1 MSTDPT
7 GPSYGFDTLQIH
19 AGARPDPAT
28 GARQTP
34 IYQTTAYVFRD
45 AEHAAALFNLQEVG
59 FIYSRLTN
67 PTVAVLQERVATLE
81 GGVGAVCCSSGH
93 AAQIMALFP
102 LMGPGKNFVTSNR
115 LYGGSVTQFSQT
127 IKRFGWTA
135 KFVDVDD
142 LDAVA
147 AAVDDDTRAIFTES
161 IANPGGHI
169 ADIRALADI
178 ADKAGL
184 PLIVDNTSASPYLCR
199 PIEHGATLVVHSLTK
214 YLTGNGT
221 VMGGVVVDSG
231 KFDWSASD
239 KFPSLSAPEP
249 AYHGLKFHE
258 TFGPLAFTF
267 HGIAVG
273 LRDLGMTLNPQA
285 AHYTLMGIETLSLR
299 MQRHVE
305 NAEEVATWLEGHPA
319 VEKVTYAGLPSSP
332 YHDRVARICPKGAGA
347 LFTVALKGG
356 YDACIAFV
364 DSLEIFSHVA
374 NLGDTRSLVIHSA
387 STTHRQLTAEQQAA
401 AGAAPDVVRLSIGIE
416 DVRDLIADLDQALA
430 KAKAKAPS
438 RRTEPA

>member
-1 MSTDPT
+1 MTD

-28 GARQTP
+28 GARQVP

-45 AEHAAALFNLQEVG
+45 ADHAAALFNLQEVG
-59 FIYSRLTN
+59 YIYSRLTN
-67 PTVAVLQERVATLE
+67 PTIAALQERIATLE

-178 ADKAGL
+178 ADKAEL
-184 PLIVDNTSASPYLCR
+184 PLIVDNTTASPYLCR
-199 PIEHGATLVVHSLTK
+199 PIELGATLVVHSTTK

-221 VMGGVVVDSG
+221 VMGGCVVDSG
-231 KFDWSASD
+231 KFDWAAND
-239 KFPSLSAPEP
+239 KFPSMSQPEP
-249 AYHGLKFHE
+249 AYHGLKFAE

-267 HGIAVG
+267 HGIAIG
-273 LRDLGMTLNPQA
+273 LRDLGMTMNPQA

-299 MQRHVE
+299 MERHVE
-305 NAEEVATWLEGHPA
+305 NAVKIANWLEADDRVTH
-319 VEKVTYAGLPSSP
+319 VTYAGLKSSP
-332 YHDRVARICPKGAGA
+332 YFKRIKDVCPKGAGA
-347 LFTVALKGG
+347 LFTFGVKGG
-356 YDACIAFV
+356 YDACIKLI

-374 NLGDTRSLVIHSA
+374 NLGDTRSLIIHSA
-387 STTHRQLTAEQQAA
+387 STTHRQLTEDQQRAS
-401 AGAAPDVVRLSIGIE
+401 GAAPEVVRVSIGTE
-416 DVRDLIADLDQALA
+416 DADDLIADLDQALS
-430 KAKAKAPS
+430 KATA
-438 RRTEPA
+438 

>member
-1 MSTDPT
+1 MSD

-34 IYQTTAYVFRD
+34 IYQSTAYVFRD
-45 AEHAAALFNLQEVG
+45 ADHAAALFNLQEVG
-59 FIYSRLTN
+59 YIYSRLTN
-67 PTVAVLQERVATLE
+67 PTVAVLQERIATLE

-102 LMGPGKNFVTSNR
+102 LMGPGRNVVASTR
-115 LYGGSVTQFSQT
+115 LYGGTITQFSQT
-127 IKRFGWTA
+127 IKRFGWSA
-135 KFVDVDD
+135 KFVDFDD
-142 LDAVA
+142 LDAVKA
-147 AAVDDDTRAIFTES
+147 AIDDDTRAVFCES
-161 IANPGGHI
+161 IANPGGYVTDIPAI
-169 ADIRALADI
+169 AEISNA
-178 ADKAGL
+178 AGV
-184 PLIVDNTSASPYLCR
+184 PLIVDNTSATPYLCN
-199 PIEHGATLVVHSLTK
+199 PISQGATLVVHSTTK

-221 VMGGVVVDSG
+221 VTGGAVVDSG
-231 KFDWSASD
+231 TFDWSASD

-267 HGIAVG
+267 HGIAIG
-273 LRDLGMTLNPQA
+273 LRDLGMTMNPQA

-305 NAEEVATWLEGHPA
+305 NAQKVAAWLEGNAHVA
-319 VEKVTYAGLPSSP
+319 GVTYAGLPSSP
-332 YHDRVARICPKGAGA
+332 YYERAKAICPKGAGG

-356 YDACIAFV
+356 YEACTKFV
-364 DSLEIFSHVA
+364 DALELFSHVA

-387 STTHRQLTAEQQAA
+387 STTHRQLTEAQQVA
-401 AGAAPDVVRLSIGIE
+401 AGAAPNVVRISIGIE
-416 DVRDLIADLDQALA
+416 DTADLIADLEQALA
-430 KAKAKAPS
+430 KAHA
-438 RRTEPA
+438 

>member
-1 MSTDPT
+1 MTDGTP
-7 GPSYGFDTLQIH
+7 GYGFDTLQIH

-45 AEHAAALFNLQEVG
+45 ADHAAALFNLQEVG
-59 FIYSRLTN
+59 YIYSRLTN
-67 PTVAVLQERVATLE
+67 PTVAVLQERMATLE

-102 LMGPGKNFVTSNR
+102 LMGPGLNVVVSTR
-115 LYGGSVTQFSQT
+115 LYGGSITQFSQT

-135 KFVDVDD
+135 KFVDFDD
-142 LDAVA
+142 VDAVA
-147 AAVDDDTRAIFTES
+147 AAIDDDTRAIFCES
-161 IANPGGHI
+161 IANPGGYVTDLPAI
-169 ADIRALADI
+169 AAVADG
-178 ADKAGL
+178 AGL
-184 PLIVDNTSASPYLCR
+184 PLIVDNTSATPYLCR
-199 PIEHGATLVVHSLTK
+199 PIEHGATLVVHSMTK

-221 VMGGVVVDSG
+221 VTGGVVVDSG
-231 KFDWSASD
+231 KFDWSASG
-239 KFPSLSAPEP
+239 KFPSLSEPEA

-299 MQRHVE
+299 MERHSE
-305 NAEEVATWLEGHPA
+305 NAQKVAEWLEADPRI
-319 VEKVTYAGLPSSP
+319 EKVTYAGLPSSP
-332 YHDRVARICPKGAGA
+332 YHERAQRLFPKGTGG
-347 LFTVALKGG
+347 LFTVTLKRG
-356 YDACIAFV
+356 YEACVKLV
-364 DSLEIFSHVA
+364 DSLELFSHVA

-387 STTHRQLTAEQQAA
+387 STTHRQLTEEQQIA
-401 AGAAPDVVRLSIGIE
+401 AGAGPDVVRISIGIE
-416 DVRDLIADLDQALA
+416 DADDLIRDLDQGLS
-430 KAKAKAPS
+430 KAGA
-438 RRTEPA
+438 

>member
-1 MSTDPT
+1 MSEAT
-7 GPSYGFDTLQIH
+7 YGFDTLQIH

-34 IYQTTAYVFRD
+34 IYQSTAYVFRD

-59 FIYSRLTN
+59 YIYSRLTN
-67 PTVAVLQERVATLE
+67 PTVAVLQERIATLE

-102 LMGPGKNFVTSNR
+102 LMQPGCNVVASSR
-115 LYGGSVTQFSQT
+115 LYGGTITQFSQT
-127 IKRFGWTA
+127 IKRFGWSAT
-135 KFVDVDD
+135 FVDTDD

-147 AAVDDDTRAIFTES
+147 AAIDENTRAVFCES
-161 IANPGGHI
+161 IANPGGYI
-169 ADIRALADI
+169 SDIEALAKV
-178 ADKAGL
+178 ADNAGV
-184 PLIVDNTSASPYLCR
+184 PLIVDNTSATPYLCN
-199 PIEHGATLVVHSLTK
+199 PISLGASLVVHSTTK

-221 VMGGVVVDSG
+221 VTGGCVVDSG

-239 KFPSLSAPEP
+239 KFPSLSQPEP
-249 AYHGLKFHE
+249 AYHGLRFHE

-267 HGIAVG
+267 HGIAIG
-273 LRDLGMTLNPQA
+273 LRDLGMTMNPQA

-299 MQRHVE
+299 MERHVE
-305 NAEEVATWLEGHPA
+305 NAKTVAGWLEGHEH
-319 VEKVTYAGLPSSP
+319 VDYVTYAGLPSSP
-332 YHDRVARICPKGAGA
+332 YHDRVERICPKGAGG

-356 YDACIAFV
+356 YDACVKFV

-387 STTHRQLTAEQQAA
+387 STTHRQLTPEQQEA
-401 AGAAPDVVRLSIGIE
+401 AGAGPNVVRISIGTE
-416 DVRDLIADLDQALA
+416 TSADLMADLDQALK
-430 KAKAKAPS
+430 KAHS
-438 RRTEPA
+438 